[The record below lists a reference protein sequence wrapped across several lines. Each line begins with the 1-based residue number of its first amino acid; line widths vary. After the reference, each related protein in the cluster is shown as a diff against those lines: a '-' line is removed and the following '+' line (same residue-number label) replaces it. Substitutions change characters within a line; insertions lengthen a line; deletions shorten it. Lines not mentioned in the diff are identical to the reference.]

1 MGIVGGQVGYA
12 LLRLIAPRNK
22 ASSQATT
29 EEEPDSKLEQ
39 CFGNGFFDLIEGKT
53 VIDFGCG
60 SGNQS
65 VEMAQKG
72 AAKVIGI
79 DIQEHLLECGRQTA
93 KRLGVADRCMFVT
106 STNELADMII
116 SKDAFEH
123 FADPA
128 AILNIMSFLIKPTGC
143 VLAAFGPTWLHP
155 FGGHLFSVFPWSH
168 LIFTENAQIQWRS
181 DFKTDGATRFS
192 EVAGGLNQLTISAF
206 EEIVARSPFR
216 FEWLETVSIKGIPF
230 LKAKPLRE
238 IGSSIVRCKL
248 TLKEALT
255 R

>member
-22 ASSQATT
+22 ASSQDIT
-29 EEEPDSKLEQ
+29 EEKPNTELEQ
-39 CFGNGFFDLIEGKT
+39 FFGNDFFDLIEGKT
-53 VIDFGCG
+53 IIDFGCG
-60 SGNQS
+60 SGNQC

-79 DIQEHLLECGRQTA
+79 DIQKHLLECGRQTA
-93 KRLGVADRCMFVT
+93 EQLGVADRCMFVT
-106 STNELADMII
+106 STNELADIII

-123 FADPA
+123 FSDPA
-128 AILNIMSFLIKPTGC
+128 AILNIMSSLIKPTGC

-155 FGGHLFSVFPWSH
+155 YGGHLFSVFPWSH
-168 LIFTENAQIQWRS
+168 LIFTENAQIRWRS

-192 EVAGGLNQLTISAF
+192 EVAGGLNQLTISNF

-238 IGSSIVRCKL
+238 IGTSIVRCKL
-248 TLKEALT
+248 TLKEGKT
-255 R
+255 

>member
-1 MGIVGGQVGYA
+1 MTITGGQIEYRI
-12 LLRLIAPRNK
+12 LRFIAPKTVPSSENNNQGDSDTK
-22 ASSQATT
+22 A
-29 EEEPDSKLEQ
+29 EQ
-39 CFGNGFFDLIEGKT
+39 FFGKNFFRAIEGKT

-60 SGNQS
+60 RGNQS

-79 DIQEHLLECGRQTA
+79 DIQEQCLETGEKRARQ
-93 KRLGVADRCMFVT
+93 LGVSDRCVFT
-106 STNELADMII
+106 KNYNELADVVI

-123 FADPA
+123 FSDPA
-128 AILNIMSFLIKPTGC
+128 EILQIMASLLKPQGY

-155 FGGHLFSVFPWSH
+155 YGGHLFSVFPWSH
-168 LIFTENAQIQWRS
+168 LLFTEQSQIRWRS

-192 EVAGGLNQLTISAF
+192 EVDGGLNQLTIARF
-206 EEIVARSPFR
+206 ERIVANSPFR
-216 FEWLETVSIKGIPF
+216 FEWLETIPIKGISF
-230 LKAKPLRE
+230 LKTKTLRE

-248 TLKEALT
+248 VL